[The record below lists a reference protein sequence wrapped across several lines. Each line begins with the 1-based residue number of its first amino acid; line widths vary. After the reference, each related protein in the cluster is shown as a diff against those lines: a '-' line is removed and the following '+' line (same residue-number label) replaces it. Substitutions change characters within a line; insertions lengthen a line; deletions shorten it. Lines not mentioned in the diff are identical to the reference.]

1 MKTLIQDYKEKFQK
15 TLESI
20 SSRIDLADYL
30 LETNVTTLK
39 ELKTLQRQLL
49 DMRTQA
55 LISSECV
62 DVETKD
68 DIIFRLDSKREF
80 LKVLIHNL
88 RERTV

>member
-39 ELKTLQRQLL
+39 ELEDLQRQLS
-49 DMRTQA
+49 DMRTQVM
-55 LISSECV
+55 IDSGVYDSDIKE
-62 DVETKD
+62 
-68 DIIFRLDSKREF
+68 DIIFRIDSKQEF
-80 LKVLIHNL
+80 LTILIHNL
-88 RERTV
+88 KERSV